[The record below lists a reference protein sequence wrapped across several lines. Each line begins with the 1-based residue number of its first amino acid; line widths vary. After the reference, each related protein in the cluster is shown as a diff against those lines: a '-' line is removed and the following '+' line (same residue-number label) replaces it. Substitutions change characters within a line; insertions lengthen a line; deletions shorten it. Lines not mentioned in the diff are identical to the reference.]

1 MLPQTITRPGQAGH
15 RAPSADN
22 PQKKSEISSEPRGSA
37 LQRRKRFLVDV
48 IGLIGDRHV
57 SRSPTVLEQ
66 AGENNQAL
74 SRHVLG
80 ILSPKNQH
88 DVIELVKVA
97 NKHRVSLYPISMG
110 KNVGY
115 GGITPVMNNQFVL
128 NLSRL
133 NRILDF
139 DDVNGEVTV
148 EPGVTQEQL
157 CHFLKEQGGRYWA
170 DVTGA
175 SPQASIL
182 GNTLEAGFGHTP
194 LGDHRNQIVDLEV
207 VLGSG
212 RLIRSGAFPNLG
224 PNISGLFIQS
234 NFGVVTKLRIPLF
247 AAPESTTSYVLQFK
261 DDQSFHAA
269 IPGMK
274 KLYQEGAIT
283 SLLHIANSTRLLMTR
298 SRFPSDLDKS
308 KVLTAEQCLE
318 LLNRGPIKSGMWT
331 AIGGLYG
338 SRREIKLKVKRINR
352 VLRRH
357 AKVTYLSDRK
367 ISRLLKI
374 CNLPVLRRFS
384 FMREA
389 KKSLEAIGPL
399 HGLIKG
405 EPTNMPNEN
414 ILWRT
419 SSEQDL
425 GLIWYAPVIPSAPG
439 DVKNLYEIS
448 KGIFEKHGFELPIT
462 LTMINQKQMIAVM
475 NFSFDKTCKRDRQRA
490 HGAHR
495 ELSQAVESQGYN
507 PYRIGL
513 LKAQT
518 HRYSEEKQFVL
529 ESLKKSLDPNNVISP
544 GRYGIAR
551 KMGDVSTYRVS

>member
-1 MLPQTITRPGQAGH
+1 VT
-15 RAPSADN
+15 
-22 PQKKSEISSEPRGSA
+22 
-37 LQRRKRFLVDV
+37 
-48 IGLIGDRHV
+48 GLIGDRHV
-57 SRSPTVLEQ
+57 SRSPVALDQ
-66 AGENNQAL
+66 AGDNCQAL

-80 ILSPKNQH
+80 ILSPEDQR
-88 DVIELVKVA
+88 DVIEIVKAA
-97 NKHRVSLYPISMG
+97 NRHRVSLYPISRG
-110 KNVGY
+110 ENVGY

-133 NRILDF
+133 DRILDF

-194 LGDHRNQIVDLEV
+194 LGDHRHQIVEMEV

-212 RLIRSGAFPNLG
+212 RPIRSGEFPNLG

-247 AAPESTTSYVLQFK
+247 AAPERVTSYILQFE
-261 DDQSFHAA
+261 DDHSFHAA
-269 IPGMK
+269 IPSMK
-274 KLYQEGAIT
+274 RLYQQGAIA

-298 SRFPSDLDKS
+298 SKFPAELDRS
-308 KVLTAEQCLE
+308 RVLTAEHCLE
-318 LLNRGPIKSGMWT
+318 LLNRGPIKAGMWT

-338 SRREIKLKVKRINR
+338 SKREIKLKVKRINR
-352 VLRRH
+352 ALKRH
-357 AKVTYLSDRK
+357 ARVTYLSEQK
-367 ISRLLKI
+367 IARLLKI
-374 CNLPVLRRFS
+374 CSLPGLKRLNFI
-384 FMREA
+384 REA
-389 KKSLEAIGPL
+389 RRALDSIGPL
-399 HGLIKG
+399 HGLIRG

-419 SSEQDL
+419 SSREDL
-425 GLIWYAPVIPSAPG
+425 GLIWYAPVLPSTPG
-439 DVKNLYEIS
+439 DVKNFYQIS
-448 KGIFEKHGFELPIT
+448 RGIFQKHGFEMPVT

-475 NFSFDKTCKRDRQRA
+475 NFSFDRTCASDRQRA
-490 HGAHR
+490 HSAHR
-495 ELSQAVESQGYN
+495 DLAEAMESQGYH
-507 PYRIGL
+507 PYRMGL
-513 LKAQT
+513 LRAQT
-518 HRYSEEKQFVL
+518 HRYSEDKQFIL
-529 ESLKKSLDPNNVISP
+529 EALKKSLDPNNVISP

-551 KMGDVSTYRVS
+551 KPGDA